1 MHFIDKEQL
10 LSLAKKFEKSGY
22 GQYLKNVE
30 K

>member
-1 MHFIDKEQL
+1 MHFIDKAQL

-22 GQYLKNVE
+22 GKYLRNIE